1 MLFAVGA
8 AVEDTV
14 VTNLVANL
22 DVEMNVQDEPI
33 LEPLERLHFHSR
45 TGSLVKLSCNGRT
58 AERLRPLDE
67 FNNGV
72 VMTHRS
78 LQDDQLFEVILKY
91 CKNTSLYD
99 LMRIFYLPKTSTLQK
114 IHFG

>member
-1 MLFAVGA
+1 MLFFTVESGVEA
-8 AVEDTV
+8 AV

-22 DVEMNVQDEPI
+22 DVEMNIQDEPL
-33 LEPLERLHFHSR
+33 LEPLERLHFHSH

-78 LQDDQLFEVILKY
+78 LQDDQLFEVKLK
-91 CKNTSLYD
+91 
-99 LMRIFYLPKTSTLQK
+99 FYAYWY
-114 IHFG
+114 